1 MFQFLKPRQIC
12 VDIESVPCA
21 WGVRRAMKLGEVND
35 EVAIEEMYKELR
47 KKEQTAE
54 SNENSQPFPKLCFHR
69 VVSISC
75 LVREEQADK
84 SVSFSLHSFPSDK
97 TCAKCDERNEVET
110 EKDAIVA
117 EREVLSS
124 FLHLYGQDHLRTQI
138 VTYNGSGYDI
148 PVILQRALIVGL
160 QMGPFGK
167 RPSQGWQEPSI
178 YHRDNPWFI
187 DLMKCL
193 SMGNM
198 GKAMPALNDM
208 VTQLGFPGKMETSG
222 AGVYDIWKQRKYR
235 AIRDY
240 NDYDALS
247 TYLLFAAVAYCSGFF
262 TLEQFKDREMK
273 TLRSYLETKKTE
285 EPYRHLQRYLD
296 EWDTTR
302 RL

>member
-1 MFQFLKPRQIC
+1 MFQFIKQRQIC

-21 WGVRRAMKLGEVND
+21 WGIRRMMRLGNVSDEEAVEAMF
-35 EVAIEEMYKELR
+35 KELR
-47 KKEQTAE
+47 KKEQSAE
-54 SNENSQPFPKLCFHR
+54 GSENSQPFPKLCFHR

-75 LVREEQADK
+75 LLREEQPDK
-84 SVSFSLHSFPSDK
+84 TVKFSLLSFPSDK
-97 TCAKCDERNEVET
+97 TCEKCDERQELES

-117 EREVLSS
+117 EREVISS
-124 FLHLYGQDHLRTQI
+124 FFQLYGKDHSNTQT

-148 PVILQRALIVGL
+148 TVLLQRAVIVGVPL
-160 QMGPFGK
+160 GAFGR
-167 RPSQGWQEPSI
+167 RPVQGWQEPSI

-193 SMGNM
+193 SMGNT
-198 GKAMPALNDM
+198 GKAMPALND
-208 VTQLGFPGKMETSG
+208 VLTQLGFPGKMETSG
-222 AGVYDIWKQRKYR
+222 SGVYDLWRERKAK

-247 TYLLFAAVAYCSGFF
+247 TYLLFAAMAHASGYF

-273 TLRSYLETKKTE
+273 TLHSFLEAKSAENNYHHLCRFLE
-285 EPYRHLQRYLD
+285 E
-296 EWDTTR
+296 WTNTR